1 MLLPWLHTL
10 ALGWSASERIGL
22 GYAPGPDL
30 LGARCHPV
38 CHAVSAETRDVAP
51 VISAQA
57 TCVQMAA
64 SRLKTT
70 SLSL

>member
-30 LGARCHPV
+30 LGTRCHPV
-38 CHAVSAETRDVAP
+38 CHAVSAET
-51 VISAQA
+51 
-57 TCVQMAA
+57 
-64 SRLKTT
+64 
-70 SLSL
+70 